1 MLAPLGHGLAALHT
15 DALTCLACLLL
26 STRDS
31 THNQAC
37 ATGECACQV
46 CHSATVERVQSM
58 FMKLAELLDAALM
71 ETQGQVHCCLSLS
84 LSIFPLSNSLLN
96 LNN

>member
-58 FMKLAELLDAALM
+58 FMKLAKLLRRCSDGDSRTSAR
-71 ETQGQVHCCLSLS
+71 
-84 LSIFPLSNSLLN
+84 P
-96 LNN
+96 